1 MTFHGLHDDVLPLLL
16 PNAWDVPSA
25 LAFIDCGFSAIGT
38 TSFGVA
44 SSQGSP
50 DGARSTKAGNLA
62 LAQSLAQLDCYVSL
76 DVEDGYSDD
85 PDEVAHY
92 VAALSI
98 AGDNVAGIN
107 IEDSIDSALIEPE
120 AHAAK
125 VRAIKRRS
133 PDLFVNARV
142 DTYWFSQDATV
153 AATVARAACYVEAGA
168 DGIFVPGVAPE
179 VIAELTAQI
188 ERPVNV
194 LPIPGRSLADLAR
207 LGVRRVSTGSLPYR
221 AAIHAAAAAATAV
234 RDGVPFPESTP
245 YADLQD
251 RLTRYAGG
259 NPPVAT
265 GPQ

>member
-1 MTFHGLHDDVLPLLL
+1 MTFHELHEGVLPLLL

-25 LAFIDCGFSAIGT
+25 LAFIDCGFSAVGT

-44 SSQGSP
+44 SCQGSP
-50 DGARSTKAGNLA
+50 DGGRATKEANLTLAHA
-62 LAQSLAQLDCYVSL
+62 LERLPCDVSM

-85 PDEVAHY
+85 PDEVAEY
-92 VAALSI
+92 VAALCA
-98 AGDNVAGIN
+98 AGTNIVGIN
-107 IEDSIDSALIEPE
+107 VEDSIAAALIPPD

-125 VRAIKRRS
+125 IRAIKRRS

-142 DTYWFSQDATV
+142 DTYWFNQDATV
-153 AATVARAACYVEAGA
+153 AATIARAEHYVEAGA

-179 VIAELTAQI
+179 AIAELTAHI

-194 LPIPGRSLADLAR
+194 LAIPGRSLADLGR

-221 AAIHAAAAAATAV
+221 AAIHAAAAAAVAV
-234 RDGVPFPESTP
+234 REGLPVPGATP
-245 YADLQD
+245 YGELQD

>member
-1 MTFHGLHDDVLPLLL
+1 MTFHGLHDGVLPFLL

-25 LAFIDCGFSAIGT
+25 LAFVDCGFSAIGT

-50 DGARSTKAGNLA
+50 DGDRATKAANLA
-62 LAQSLAQLDCYVSL
+62 VAHALERLPCDVSI

-85 PDEVAHY
+85 PEEVADY
-92 VAALSI
+92 VAALCA
-98 AGDNVAGIN
+98 AGTNVVGIN
-107 IEDSIDSALIEPE
+107 VEDSFAGALVPPD

-125 VRAIKRRS
+125 IRAIKRRS

-142 DTYWFSQDATV
+142 DTYWFHQDATV
-153 AATVARAACYVEAGA
+153 AATAERAERYVAAGA
-168 DGIFVPGVAPE
+168 DGIFVPGVALE
-179 VIAELTAQI
+179 AIADLTALV

-194 LPIPGRSLADLAR
+194 LAIPGRSLEDLAR

-221 AAIHAAAAAATAV
+221 AAIHAAAAAAEAV
-234 RDGVPFPESTP
+234 RDGLPVPESTP